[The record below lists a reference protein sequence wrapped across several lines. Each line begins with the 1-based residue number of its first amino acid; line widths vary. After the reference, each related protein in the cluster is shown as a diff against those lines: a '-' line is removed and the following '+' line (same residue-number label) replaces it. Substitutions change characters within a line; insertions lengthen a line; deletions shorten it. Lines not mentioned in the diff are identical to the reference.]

1 MKGNCCSHEN
11 HSRLPQFVLYPQQY
25 GLLTLTFPVT
35 SQCTESNQVES
46 VRKEATATLAS
57 LIPCELLQGLAIFP
71 EQRLSGAW
79 IWVKHPQVVGIQNV
93 NIVLGLIYN
102 KPIIALTPRNAL
114 SGMQRVKRKQGTNV
128 NYAVI
133 LGTVFLGVCKL
144 ALQSFLSLVM

>member
-1 MKGNCCSHEN
+1 M
-11 HSRLPQFVLYPQQY
+11 
-25 GLLTLTFPVT
+25 
-35 SQCTESNQVES
+35 
-46 VRKEATATLAS
+46 
-57 LIPCELLQGLAIFP
+57 
-71 EQRLSGAW
+71 SGAW

-144 ALQSFLSLVM
+144 AL